1 MERGLTAEKCPAPGR
16 EEGVQKGAMVDY
28 EIAGGVLKVLKQLDN
43 DYDISFDR
51 ACSDLVASPER
62 EIAIDLTHVRSI
74 TSTYI
79 GLMAAAFFMAKS
91 QSKNMSIIAQ
101 GQVLH
106 VLRISGFEA
115 FMPII
120 DHALKQ

>member
-1 MERGLTAEKCPAPGR
+1 M
-16 EEGVQKGAMVDY
+16 DY
-28 EIAGGVLKVLKQLDN
+28 EIAGGVLKVFKQLDN
-43 DYDISFDR
+43 DYDVSFDR
-51 ACSDLVASPER
+51 ACSDLVSSQES
-62 EIAIDLTHVRSI
+62 EIAIDLTRVRCI

-79 GLMAAAFFMAKS
+79 GLMAAAFFMAKA
-91 QSKNMSIIAQ
+91 QGKNMSIIAQ

-120 DHALKQ
+120 DNARKQ